1 VNVLGQ
7 DRLCELSTNT
17 VLRAQQ
23 SYLHGGWAAVSVKHG
38 HRPKGAG
45 GLLSAEEEKKV
56 QWLIQDRTPDQLKL
70 SYALWTRQAV
80 NELIDVRFGIR
91 IQIRT
96 MGKYMKR
103 WCFTP

>member
-1 VNVLGQ
+1 
-7 DRLCELSTNT
+7 
-17 VLRAQQ
+17 
-23 SYLHGGWAAVSVKHG
+23 
-38 HRPKGAG
+38 
-45 GLLSAEEEKKV
+45 V